1 MQLIREFVEKSIK
14 EHLDTFNAEDLR
26 DFIDVYIA
34 EMNKEKDPE
43 SSFFGDNGLENL
55 VQSLVDLF
63 FAG

>member
-1 MQLIREFVEKSIK
+1 MKLIREFVEKSIK

-34 EMNKEKDPE
+34 EMNKETDPE

>member
-1 MQLIREFVEKSIK
+1 MFVEKSIK

-63 FAG
+63 LAG